1 MRRRSSGSGQTAT
14 PLALGEPKVQVCLF
28 KVSEKVSVRSLAVLF
43 CLSVSSATSPP
54 RLTPPLP
61 PARTRPLLPA
71 CLRSW
76 HGRVRAL
83 QAARSFSCILLGCHK
98 TRWAPF
104 NPISEIHSDVGKRER
119 KKRERNHIFISPPC
133 PSSAN
138 FTGSKRVAPI
148 NDRGPEA
155 APALAQEQHVSSV
168 GWHHARPASLPTL
181 KQMK

>member
-1 MRRRSSGSGQTAT
+1 M
-14 PLALGEPKVQVCLF
+14 QVCLF
-28 KVSEKVSVRSLAVLF
+28 KVPHEKVSVRSLAVLF
-43 CLSVSSATSPP
+43 CLGVSFATSPP
-54 RLTPPLP
+54 F
-61 PARTRPLLPA
+61 LPA

-76 HGRVRAL
+76 QGRVRAL
-83 QAARSFSCILLGCHK
+83 QAARSFSCILCGCHK

-104 NPISEIHSDVGKRER
+104 NPISEIHSDVGEEGEKKKRER
-119 KKRERNHIFISPPC
+119 KKSNFYFAPC

-148 NDRGPEA
+148 NDRGPQA

-168 GWHHARPASLPTL
+168 GWHHARPASTPTL